1 MNRLFLKIFTIIE
14 SLQIAFYIENFIQ
27 NTLKVIFLIKAEYY
41 IFDVD
46 VENRDLVNVFLML
59 FGQPF

>member
-59 FGQPF
+59 IWR